1 MRPVLLVLL
10 LAVPALAGCASD
22 DAAPEGG
29 ATPTAPA
36 TATAPTAQ
44 AAAPAVLEVR
54 TSGAYPV
61 NPGFSPAT
69 LTAAAGSV
77 VTVKLT
83 NAETA
88 PLVNH
93 DWVLEGVDGAATKAL
108 APGQT
113 GEATF
118 AAPAPGDYK
127 YFCSIG
133 DHRARGMEG
142 TLTVS

>member
-1 MRPVLLVLL
+1 MRPILLVLL

-22 DAAPEGG
+22 EGAG
-29 ATPTAPA
+29 TPPTATTPAATPTP
-36 TATAPTAQ
+36 Q
-44 AAAPAVLEVR
+44 AAAPVTLEVR

-61 NPGFSPAT
+61 NPGFAPAT
-69 LTAAAGSV
+69 LEAPAGAT

-88 PLVNH
+88 PVVNH
-93 DWVLEGVDGAATKAL
+93 DWVLEGVDGAAVKAV
-108 APGQT
+108 APGAS

-118 AAPAPGDYK
+118 TAPAAGEYK

-133 DHRARGMEG
+133 DHRQRGMEG
-142 TLTVS
+142 TLTVK